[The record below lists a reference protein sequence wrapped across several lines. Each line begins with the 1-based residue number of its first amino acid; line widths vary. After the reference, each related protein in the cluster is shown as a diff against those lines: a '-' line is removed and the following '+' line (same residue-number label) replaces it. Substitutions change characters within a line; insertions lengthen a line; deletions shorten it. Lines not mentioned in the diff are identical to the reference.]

1 MSKRRLLLADDSPTI
16 QKVVNLT
23 FADEGIDVISVSDGN
38 AAIESISETPPD
50 IVLADVHMPGLN
62 GYEVCDRIRHNEST
76 KDLPVVLLVGSFEPF
91 DDGEAARVGANA
103 HLTKP
108 FQSIRA
114 LVDQVSQLIDESAGA
129 PADEPK
135 PEGGEPE
142 TEAASHGSGPDT
154 SDIDNL
160 YTASFAETIEI
171 PADEDLPADYL
182 DAGMDD
188 EIIETSYVGNRE
200 QSVQSDADPLQ
211 IFADGTAAEE
221 PERAPS
227 GEAENHETELSV
239 VEEKA
244 AGASSPFSEIAETE
258 SASRAPLPSAA
269 EQNGPSVST
278 DAGRSENRPF
288 EDLELLELPPTETA
302 DMLEFTTEQRAAES
316 GSKTR
321 VVSISPE
328 LMAVI
333 VQKVVD
339 RLSEKG

>member
-16 QKVVNLT
+16 QKVINLT

-38 AAIESISETPPD
+38 AAIASISETRPD
-50 IVLADVHMPGLN
+50 VVLADVHMPGLN
-62 GYEVCDRIRHNEST
+62 GYEVCDRIRNNDST

-91 DDGEAARVGANA
+91 DEGEAARVGANA

-114 LVDQVSQLIDESAGA
+114 LVDQVSQLIRESTGA
-129 PADEPK
+129 PADEPE
-135 PEGGEPE
+135 PEGGAPE
-142 TEAASHGSGPDT
+142 TEGSSHGSGPDT

-171 PADEDLPADYL
+171 PPEEEIPADYV

-188 EIIETSYVGNRE
+188 EIIETSYAADRDPDIT
-200 QSVQSDADPLQ
+200 SDADPLQ
-211 IFADGTAAEE
+211 IFAEKAVAEGTSPISNSE
-221 PERAPS
+221 P
-227 GEAENHETELSV
+227 GTHETELSLAYG
-239 VEEKA
+239 ET
-244 AGASSPFSEIAETE
+244 AGEHSPFDEVAETE
-258 SASRAPLPSAA
+258 TAPSAPLPSAA
-269 EQNGPSVST
+269 EQNAPRVSM
-278 DAGRSENRPF
+278 DMGKADSRPF
-288 EDLELLELPPTETA
+288 DDLELLELPPTETA
-302 DMLEFTTEQRAAES
+302 DIVELTTEQLAAES

-339 RLSEKG
+339 KLSEKL